1 MFIFERLMR
10 SLKTFLRFSGG
21 YFRGG
26 SVELM
31 SDSFLRFLCCGFV
44 NFFDF
49 RGQLVGMDILSRVV
63 RSVKSFVES
72 SCGLFTG
79 TMVLSGGLW

>member
-10 SLKTFLRFSGG
+10 SLKTFERFSGG
-21 YFRGG
+21 FFRGG
-26 SVELM
+26 LVELM

-49 RGQLVGMDILSRVV
+49 GGQVVGIDILSRVV
-63 RSVKSFVES
+63 RSVKSFMES
-72 SCGLFTG
+72 SYGLFAG
-79 TMVLSGGLW
+79 TMVLSGGLR